1 MIQNPSVVGAG
12 DGEKVTIT
20 LISGRI
26 NAWDNNGISHFGP
39 TSFEALTNVMIAARG
54 DMAYLDFSGDYTPI
68 QSGGEN
74 GTYLFIPRGN
84 VTIGRS

>member
-1 MIQNPSVVGAG
+1 MIQNPIVGGAG

-26 NAWDNNGISHFGP
+26 NAWDNNGIIHFGP
-39 TSFEALTNVMIAARG
+39 TSFGALTNVMIAAQG
-54 DMAYLDFSGDYTPI
+54 AMASLDFSGDYTTI

-74 GTYLFIPRGN
+74 GIYLFIPRGN